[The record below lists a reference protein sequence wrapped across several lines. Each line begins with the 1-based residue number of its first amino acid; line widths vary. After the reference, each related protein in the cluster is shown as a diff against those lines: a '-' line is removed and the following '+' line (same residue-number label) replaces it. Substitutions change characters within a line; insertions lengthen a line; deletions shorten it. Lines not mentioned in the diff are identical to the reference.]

1 MEANLSQYQP
11 LYENLKYWL
20 PLVSTFVMFWKGGK
34 AVRNWADQLL
44 NNHLHS
50 IQESTKET
58 VSVLKEVRDD
68 SKKTLAATELVRTE
82 LADARQAGALAQ
94 EKLLGGIEA
103 LKMSAVS
110 RRRTR

>member
-1 MEANLSQYQP
+1 ML
-11 LYENLKYWL
+11 
-20 PLVSTFVMFWKGGK
+20 WKGGK
-34 AVRNWADQLL
+34 AVRGWADQLL

-68 SKKTLAATELVRTE
+68 GKKVLTATEQMRIDLSE
-82 LADARQAGALAQ
+82 ARQAGAVAQ
-94 EKLLGGIEA
+94 EKLLGGIET
-103 LKMSAVS
+103 LKMAAVS